1 MTAIRVVLLLA
12 AVAGAVVRPLRLP
25 AFVAPAACSA
35 IALAAGLVSLGEAGS
50 ALRPLAA
57 PLAFLLAAIP
67 LAVLLDRYGYFEQL
81 AALFDGGRLLVPGLW
96 ALGTGTV
103 AVLNLDAGVVLLTPL
118 YLRVADQQGRSRFL
132 LGVQPVLLALLA
144 SSFLP
149 VSNLTN
155 LIVAARFGVGPLA
168 VLEHL
173 ALPSAVA
180 CGVGYLCYRAAGGLA
195 APGRRTSSPRAAA
208 GRPAPVDPPA
218 RDRRVLTVG
227 SLVVALVLAGFVLG
241 PSAGIAEWEV
251 ALAADL
257 VLVGMTRF
265 LPLRT
270 IPWDTALVA
279 AGLAVLAAAAAAGLH
294 LGGILGGT
302 GPVAALR
309 QAAVS
314 AAGANVVNNL
324 PALLVALPFVSS
336 SGGHASC
343 ALWPVLWGVNAGPS
357 LLVTGSLASLLWLD
371 SMRRFGVRVT
381 ALQYLRMG
389 VRVALPA
396 AAAGLLV
403 LIALAPVL
411 GCG

>member
-12 AVAGAVVRPLRLP
+12 AVAGAVARPLRLP

-35 IALAAGLVSLGEAGS
+35 IALAAGLVSLGQVGS

-57 PLAFLLAAIP
+57 PLGFLLAAIP
-67 LAVLLDRYGYFEQL
+67 LAVLLDRYGYFQQL
-81 AALFDGGRLLVPGLW
+81 AGLFDGGRLLVPGLW
-96 ALGTGTV
+96 ALATGTV

-118 YLRVADQQGRSRFL
+118 YLRVADQQGRSRAFL
-132 LGVQPVLLALLA
+132 GFQPVLLALLA

-155 LIVAARFGVGPLA
+155 LVVAARFGVGPLA

-173 ALPSAVA
+173 ALPSAAA
-180 CGVGYLCYRAAGGLA
+180 CAVGYLCYRAAGGVA
-195 APGRRTSSPRAAA
+195 EPGRRTSVRPPGGA
-208 GRPAPVDPPA
+208 GPVDPPA
-218 RDRRVLTVG
+218 RDRRVLAVG

-251 ALAADL
+251 ALVADL
-257 VLVGMTRF
+257 VLVGLTRY
-265 LPLRT
+265 LPLRA

-279 AGLAVLAAAAAAGLH
+279 AGLAILAAAAATGLH
-294 LGGILGGT
+294 LGALLGGS

-343 ALWPVLWGVNAGPS
+343 SLWPVLWGVNAGPS

-381 ALQYLRMG
+381 ALQYFRMG

-403 LIALAPVL
+403 LIALAPAL
-411 GCG
+411 GCA